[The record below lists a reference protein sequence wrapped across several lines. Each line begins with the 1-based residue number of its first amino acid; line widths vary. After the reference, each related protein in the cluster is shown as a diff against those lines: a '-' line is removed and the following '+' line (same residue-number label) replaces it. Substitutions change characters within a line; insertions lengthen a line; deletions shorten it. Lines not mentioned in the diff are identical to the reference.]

1 MKVISKKNKY
11 ISFRNNGVFLITAIV
26 NSTIC
31 FSLFGF
37 IGGTFGLLTTLFSNI
52 VYDTKPDSSNIFYVF
67 FLLCL
72 VIVGGGIGFI
82 LKLTIYFHIYL
93 FILSYCYYLFYKK
106 DDYLDRTFPFLIIF
120 SCMGTTLDSIS
131 FDLPMAF
138 ISGVAISLLTFNLLR
153 HKNFESHAFKNG
165 LFSKEIYHSDE
176 KVYIR
181 AFLFSFFLFL
191 SLSIPDYLNLYKPY
205 WAPLTFIMLLH
216 PKEMHII
223 KATLLRFLGSLL
235 AAVFVISMFSITKS
249 KETYIYLAILA
260 LIVFLIPT
268 LFRLNYLLKTF
279 SITVFVLLLLE
290 ETQFLHD
297 PSYLLPISRAYETFI
312 GGAIAILASLVLNI
326 FRIIKKSEIID

>member
-1 MKVISKKNKY
+1 MKAMSNKNKY

-26 NSTIC
+26 NSTVC
-31 FSLFGF
+31 FFLFGV

-82 LKLTIYFHIYL
+82 LKLTVYFYIYL

-120 SCMGTTLDSIS
+120 SSMGTTLGSIS
-131 FDLPMAF
+131 LDLPMAY
-138 ISGVAISLLTFNLLR
+138 ISGIAISLTIFSLLK

-176 KVYIR
+176 KIYIR

-223 KATLLRFLGSLL
+223 KVTLLRFLGSLL
-235 AAVFVISMFSITKS
+235 AAIFVISMFSLTKS
-249 KETYIYLAILA
+249 KETYIYLAALA
-260 LIVFLIPT
+260 FIVFFIPT

-279 SITVFVLLLLE
+279 SITIFVLLLLE

-297 PSYLLPISRAYETFI
+297 PSYLLPISRVYETFI

-326 FRIIKKSEIID
+326 FRVIKKKEIIG

>member
-26 NSTIC
+26 NSTAC
-31 FSLFGF
+31 FFLFGV

-82 LKLTIYFHIYL
+82 LKLTVYFYIYL

-120 SCMGTTLDSIS
+120 SSMGTTLDSIS
-131 FDLPMAF
+131 IDLPMAY
-138 ISGVAISLLTFNLLR
+138 ISGIAISLTIFSLLK

-176 KVYIR
+176 KIYIR

-249 KETYIYLAILA
+249 KETYIYLAVLA

-268 LFRLNYLLKTF
+268 LF
-279 SITVFVLLLLE
+279 V
-290 ETQFLHD
+290 
-297 PSYLLPISRAYETFI
+297 
-312 GGAIAILASLVLNI
+312 
-326 FRIIKKSEIID
+326 

>member
-1 MKVISKKNKY
+1 MKAMSNKNKY

-26 NSTIC
+26 NSTVC
-31 FSLFGF
+31 FFLFGV

-52 VYDTKPDSSNIFYVF
+52 VYDKKPDSSNIFYVF

-82 LKLTIYFHIYL
+82 LKLTVYFYIYL

-120 SCMGTTLDSIS
+120 SSMGTTLGSIS
-131 FDLPMAF
+131 LDLPMAY
-138 ISGVAISLLTFNLLR
+138 ISGIAISLTIFSLLKN
-153 HKNFESHAFKNG
+153 KNFESHAFKNG

-176 KVYIR
+176 KIYIR

-223 KATLLRFLGSLL
+223 KVTLLRFLGSLL
-235 AAVFVISMFSITKS
+235 AAIFVISMFSLTKS
-249 KETYIYLAILA
+249 KETYIYLAALA
-260 LIVFLIPT
+260 FIVFFIPT

-279 SITVFVLLLLE
+279 SITIFVLLLLE

-297 PSYLLPISRAYETFI
+297 PSYLLPISRVYETFI

-326 FRIIKKSEIID
+326 FRVIKKKEIIG

>member
-1 MKVISKKNKY
+1 
-11 ISFRNNGVFLITAIV
+11 
-26 NSTIC
+26 
-31 FSLFGF
+31 
-37 IGGTFGLLTTLFSNI
+37 
-52 VYDTKPDSSNIFYVF
+52 
-67 FLLCL
+67 
-72 VIVGGGIGFI
+72 
-82 LKLTIYFHIYL
+82 
-93 FILSYCYYLFYKK
+93 
-106 DDYLDRTFPFLIIF
+106 
-120 SCMGTTLDSIS
+120 MGTTLDSIS
-131 FDLPMAF
+131 IDLPMAY
-138 ISGVAISLLTFNLLR
+138 ISGIAISLTIFSLLK

-176 KVYIR
+176 KIYIR

-249 KETYIYLAILA
+249 KETYIYLAVLA